1 MPAGIF
7 ISYRRDESR
16 HAAGRLADDLS
27 QAFGAGRIF
36 RDIEGIELGVEF
48 AKALE
53 KALASCSVMLV
64 LIGPQW
70 LNMQHAKRGGR
81 RLDQPDD
88 WIRQEIAT
96 ALKRDVRV
104 VPVLL
109 EGAALPDAAELPEDL
124 RPLAGRQAM
133 ELSDVRW
140 RGDLQRL
147 VEALGKLPGFERNKS
162 TEPDNKE
169 PPAPAS
175 RKKLWWSVGAA
186 VLLVGGLFSALEEQ
200 QKAQGGNNGPW
211 NPAPVQQ
218 QGFPTGYGMQVCSC
232 QGPAPAAFAP
242 EARCASGQVRMNV
255 CAVMCP
261 QGFPQ
266 VAYVCS

>member
-1 MPAGIF
+1 MSAGIF

-16 HAAGRLADDLS
+16 HAAGRLAEDLS
-27 QAFGAGRIF
+27 QAFGAGHIF

-48 AKALE
+48 SKALE

-70 LNMQHAKRGGR
+70 LTMPDHKRGGR
-81 RLDQPDD
+81 RLDQADD

-109 EGAALPDAAELPEDL
+109 EGAMLPDAADLPADIQ
-124 RPLAGRQAM
+124 PLVRRQAM

-147 VEALGKLPGFERNKS
+147 VDALARLPGFQVTGQREK
-162 TEPDNKE
+162 EPDRQFKQN
-169 PPAPAS
+169 PQATN
-175 RKKLWWSVGAA
+175 RKKWWWWAVAVV
-186 VLLVGGLFSALEEQ
+186 VLLGVVVSALEGTNMNSGTGPGQ
-200 QKAQGGNNGPW
+200 QVLQN
-211 NPAPVQQ
+211 
-218 QGFPTGYGMQVCSC
+218 
-232 QGPAPAAFAP
+232 
-242 EARCASGQVRMNV
+242 
-255 CAVMCP
+255 
-261 QGFPQ
+261 
-266 VAYVCS
+266 

>member
-1 MPAGIF
+1 MAAGIF

-16 HAAGRLADDLS
+16 HAAGRLAEDLS
-27 QAFGAGRIF
+27 QTFGTEHIF

-48 AKALE
+48 AKSLE
-53 KALASCSVMLV
+53 KALAACSVMLV

-70 LNMQHAKRGGR
+70 LDMPDRKRGGR
-81 RLDQPDD
+81 RLDQADD

-109 EGAALPDAAELPEDL
+109 EGALLPDAAELPADIRSL
-124 RPLAGRQAM
+124 VGRQAM

-147 VEALGKLPGFERNKS
+147 IDALSKLPGFEDHRKVVTTSPN
-162 TEPDNKE
+162 
-169 PPAPAS
+169 
-175 RKKLWWSVGAA
+175 RKKLWWGVGLA
-186 VLLVGGLFSALEEQ
+186 VLAAGVLQTFLETERPVTPPMQ
-200 QKAQGGNNGPW
+200 QRLPS
-211 NPAPVQQ
+211 
-218 QGFPTGYGMQVCSC
+218 GYGMQTCACVNPN
-232 QGPAPAAFAP
+232 PAPFAP

-255 CAVMCP
+255 CASWCP
-261 QGFPQ
+261 TGQQQ
-266 VAYVCS
+266 VAYVCM

>member
-1 MPAGIF
+1 MAAGIF

-27 QAFGAGRIF
+27 QAFGAEHIF

-48 AKALE
+48 AKSLE
-53 KALASCSVMLV
+53 QALAACSVMLV

-70 LNMQHAKRGGR
+70 LGMPDRKRGGR
-81 RLDQPDD
+81 RLDQADD

-96 ALKRDVRV
+96 ALQRDVRV

-109 EGAALPDAAELPEDL
+109 EGTALPDATELPADIRSL
-124 RPLAGRQAM
+124 VARQAM

-147 VEALGKLPGFERNKS
+147 VEALAKLPGFKDQRKME
-162 TEPDNKE
+162 TTGI
-169 PPAPAS
+169 S
-175 RKKLWWSVGAA
+175 RKKLWWWGAGLA
-186 VLLVGGLFSALEEQ
+186 VLAAGAVQSVLETSQ
-200 QKAQGGNNGPW
+200 
-211 NPAPVQQ
+211 PAAPPVQQ
-218 QGFPTGYGMQVCSC
+218 GLPSGYGMQTCAC
-232 QGPAPAAFAP
+232 LNGPAQLAP

-255 CAVMCP
+255 CTIGCP
-261 QGFPQ
+261 NGQPQ
-266 VAYVCS
+266 VAYVCR

>member
-16 HAAGRLADDLS
+16 HAAGRLAEDLS
-27 QAFGAGRIF
+27 QAFGPGHIF

-48 AKALE
+48 AKSLE
-53 KALASCSVMLV
+53 KALAACSVMLV

-70 LNMQHAKRGGR
+70 LDMPDHKRGGR

-96 ALKRDVRV
+96 ALRRDVRV

-109 EGAALPDAAELPEDL
+109 EGATLPDATELPEDIRSL
-124 RPLAGRQAM
+124 VGRQAL

-147 VEALGKLPGFERNKS
+147 VDALSKLPGFEEHRKVVPPN
-162 TEPDNKE
+162 PD
-169 PPAPAS
+169 PRPS
-175 RKKLWWSVGAA
+175 RKKWWWWGIGVA
-186 VLLVGGLFSALEEQ
+186 VLAGIVIQTMLESS
-200 QKAQGGNNGPW
+200 
-211 NPAPVQQ
+211 Q
-218 QGFPTGYGMQVCSC
+218 QGPLPMQHGLPSGYGMQVCGC
-232 QGPAPAAFAP
+232 VNPNPAPFAP

-255 CAVMCP
+255 CGGWCP
-261 QGFPQ
+261 SGQPQ
-266 VAYVCS
+266 VAYVCN